1 VAVAGGVSGAGR
13 GLRCLRLG
21 LLAAVVA
28 TAGGTAAADESGG
41 QTICL
46 GRYALCSS
54 AECHPIENEPES
66 VRCDCEVPP
75 EGLNVGNSSCQS
87 RAASL
92 TSTFSLWDLTATE
105 TKAAKRSLACT
116 GELGGPWAFCL
127 DARCTET
134 DAGGAECTCDLRPA
148 SDYYTFTDRCPETEA
163 ERRESCGKIWSAALQ
178 TELLSG
184 YTQLWSFYADIPEL
198 EYCPR

>member
-1 VAVAGGVSGAGR
+1 MSGAGR

-54 AECHPIENEPES
+54 AECDPIENE
-66 VRCDCEVPP
+66 
-75 EGLNVGNSSCQS
+75 
-87 RAASL
+87 
-92 TSTFSLWDLTATE
+92 
-105 TKAAKRSLACT
+105 
-116 GELGGPWAFCL
+116 
-127 DARCTET
+127 
-134 DAGGAECTCDLRPA
+134 
-148 SDYYTFTDRCPETEA
+148 
-163 ERRESCGKIWSAALQ
+163 
-178 TELLSG
+178 LSG